1 MKKENKLIVLC
12 GFLLGAVLGFMFAP
26 IKKGIHVE
34 IKNNGNN
41 VPVDER

>member
-1 MKKENKLIVLC
+1 MTREHKLIVMC

-26 IKKGIHVE
+26 IQKGIHIE

-41 VPVDER
+41 VPVDKR